1 MNHPTDAE
9 MPLDVPATPAVG
21 KEASESTTT
30 EAQTAAL
37 SALPNENG
45 IDKPKE
51 NIVQTAKTE
60 PASWIEQPI
69 ANGALQKTIAIA
81 QQEVQSPT
89 QETDGNT
96 RGDAEQ
102 SNGDASGNVRIP
114 ADADLSKPE
123 RKNGE
128 QLEGGVK
135 KVRRSST
142 LSTITQKTKAFIP
155 RGKVHRRTAASHG
168 RSGGGCVIF

>member
-1 MNHPTDAE
+1 MNHPADTE
-9 MPLDVPATPAVG
+9 TPLDVPATPTVG
-21 KEASESTTT
+21 KEAGESTTT
-30 EAQTAAL
+30 EAQIAAL
-37 SALPNENG
+37 SPLFNENG

-51 NIVQTAKTE
+51 HIVQTAKAE
-60 PASWIEQPI
+60 PASSTEQPI
-69 ANGALQKTIAIA
+69 ANGAPQKAITTER
-81 QQEVQSPT
+81 EVQSPT
-89 QETDGNT
+89 QETDGNN

-102 SNGDASGNVRIP
+102 SNSNASGNVRIP

-123 RKNGE
+123 RENGE
-128 QLEGGVK
+128 QLEGGTK

-155 RGKVHRRTAASHG
+155 RGKVHKRTAASHG

>member
-1 MNHPTDAE
+1 MNHPIDAE
-9 MPLDVPATPAVG
+9 MPLDVPATPTVG
-21 KEASESTTT
+21 KEAGESTTT

-37 SALPNENG
+37 SPLPNENG
-45 IDKPKE
+45 IDSPKE
-51 NIVQTAKTE
+51 NVVQTGKAE
-60 PASWIEQPI
+60 PAPSTEQPI
-69 ANGALQKTIAIA
+69 ANGAPQKAITTE
-81 QQEVQSPT
+81 QEVQSPT

-102 SNGDASGNVRIP
+102 SNGDASGNVRIA

-123 RKNGE
+123 RENGE
-128 QLEGGVK
+128 QGGVK